1 MKTPPR
7 PLRHTGPGPGLDRRS
22 GLGPVVHRSRVFLPK
37 CLLPLVLPVFWV
49 SPAAAGDWDNIK
61 AGLGNLEWIGG
72 LNGESPD
79 NGNEWNFADGKD
91 AREAELSEPHSA
103 MGDLDGNVLVADKN
117 AHAIRLIRPD
127 GTIHTIAGTN
137 SAGYDGDGPATQ
149 RKLNGPQNAYPMPDG
164 SFYIMDTSNRMIRR
178 VDRSGMMTTVITE
191 QSAWLSRGLWVKRDG
206 SLIYYCTVTDL
217 RRWTPDMGNNP
228 GKIMA
233 TGFQEC
239 GNIDVAANGDVYVTD
254 RTLSQVFR
262 VSPDATPETFTP
274 VVVAGV
280 GGNTDNGPG
289 ANGTPA
295 LQLGLRGVRGIAFHP
310 LGGYFLATHKGGDI
324 WYVDTAG
331 KGMVI
336 VNGND
341 GSTNVTTPQALPT
354 AGVVMAEPRFVS
366 VAPSGDL
373 LMATN
378 DAGIIRRARYIGPV
392 TTPPVP
398 APSLNANGTLLL
410 QWTGNASR
418 CYRVESTTDP
428 TLASGWTPRAVFQPP
443 YSGPSSWTD
452 SESTEFP
459 RQFYRLRD
467 FRTWPN

>member
-1 MKTPPR
+1 MNTPR
-7 PLRHTGPGPGLDRRS
+7 LWL
-22 GLGPVVHRSRVFLPK
+22 SRVPVIRFHRRRHSGSPLARSFP
-37 CLLPLVLPVFWV
+37 LLLAAVLASGFRA
-49 SPAAAGDWDNIK
+49 SAGDWDNIK
-61 AGLGNLEWIGG
+61 AGLGSLEWIGG

-137 SAGYDGDGPATQ
+137 ASGYNGDGLATECQ
-149 RKLNGPQNAYPMPDG
+149 LNGPQNAYPMPDG
-164 SFYIMDTSNRMIRR
+164 SFYILDTGNRMVRK
-178 VDRSGMMTTVITE
+178 VDRSGQMTTVITE
-191 QSAWLSRGLWVKRDG
+191 QGAWLSRGLWVKRDG

-228 GKIMA
+228 GTIMA

-262 VSPDATPETFTP
+262 VIPTATPETFTP
-274 VVVAGV
+274 VVVAGT

-289 ANGTPA
+289 ANGTAA

-341 GSTNVTTPQALPT
+341 GSTNITTPQPLPT

-366 VAPSGDL
+366 VAPNGDL

-392 TTPPVP
+392 TPPPPVT
-398 APSLNANGTLLL
+398 PSLNPDGTMQLR
-410 QWTGNASR
+410 WTGVSGR
-418 CYRVESTTDP
+418 WYRVESTTNP
-428 TLASGWTPRAVFQPP
+428 ATGWTPRAIFSPP
-443 YSGPSSWTD
+443 YSGTSSWSD
-452 SESTEFP
+452 PESTEFP

-467 FRTWPN
+467 FRDWPN